1 MNSRL
6 FKVIWLPVIGIW
18 ALFVVIYIESIKASS
33 GLIGLPVL
41 PIVYVVVSA
50 FLAYKLKD
58 DLEPGRNGDSII
70 TVAKGYAAIGCLGS
84 ATVIS
89 FIGILLYQSAN
100 PWFCIAVAACPIAL
114 IVIEGLSGY
123 SEEQLTEGF
132 EHRSAPR
139 AKANEDRKLFKAY
152 LNTRINSVESVEP
165 EVAFQLHRILQIV
178 DYSSFFMEND
188 ARNLIEKLDLCSS
201 PTDILR
207 ILKEVK

>member
-18 ALFVVIYIESIKASS
+18 ALFVVIYFESVKSSS
-33 GLIGLPVL
+33 GLAGLPVL
-41 PIVYVVVSA
+41 LIVYVVVSA

-70 TVAKGYAAIGCLGS
+70 TVAKGYAAISCLGS

-89 FIGILLYQSAN
+89 FIGILLYQSLN
-100 PWFCIAVAACPIAL
+100 PWFCIAVAACPIVL

-123 SEEQLTEGF
+123 SEEQLTKGF
-132 EHRSAPR
+132 DRRSAPR

-188 ARNLIEKLDLCSS
+188 ARKLIEKLDLCSS
-201 PTDILR
+201 STDILR